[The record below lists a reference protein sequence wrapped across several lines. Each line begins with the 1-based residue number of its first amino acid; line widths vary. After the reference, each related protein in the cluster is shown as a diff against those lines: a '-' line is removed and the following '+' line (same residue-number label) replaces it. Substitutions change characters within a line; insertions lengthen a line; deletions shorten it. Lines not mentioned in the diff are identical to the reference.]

1 MIQDLG
7 GRTYNNHFE
16 PKEPTPQSYVLC
28 YGQDATVLAARSGDS
43 VALPRQS
50 DLGLRPEL
58 LTYLFSIDDDAF
70 FLMGGDEKVV
80 VPKGFEPVS
89 VHGLRNAGAT
99 WQLFAAVTGWQ
110 LYNWYR
116 DNRYCGTCGH
126 PTQIVPTS
134 REICCPACN
143 RVIYP
148 KICPGVIVGI
158 VDRAANMI
166 VLTKYANR
174 PHTSY
179 ALVAGFTEIGEPIED
194 TVSRE
199 VMEEVGLR
207 VSNLRFVGSQP
218 WSFSDSLLVGFWCE
232 VEGGTQITVDHVEL
246 KEAGWFAPHEMPDR
260 SHDHVSLTG
269 WMMERFKARGA
280 AVLDE

>member
-7 GRTYNNHFE
+7 GRVFDNHFE
-16 PKEPTPQSYVLC
+16 PTEPTPESYVLC
-28 YGQDATVLAARSGDS
+28 YGGDATVVVGREGD
-43 VALPRQS
+43 AITLPRLS

-70 FLMGGDEKVV
+70 FLASDDEKVV
-80 VPKGFEPVS
+80 VPRGFELQS
-89 VHGLRNAGAT
+89 VHAMRNASAT
-99 WQLFAAVTGWQ
+99 WQLFAVVTGWQ
-110 LYNWYR
+110 LRNWYR
-116 DNRYCGTCGH
+116 DNRYCGTCGR
-126 PTQIVPTS
+126 PTQVVPTS

-148 KICPGVIVGI
+148 KISPGVIVGVI
-158 VDRAANMI
+158 DRDANKI

-174 PHTSY
+174 PNVRH

-199 VMEEVGLR
+199 VMEEVGLE
-207 VSNLRFVGSQP
+207 VENLRFVGSQP

-232 VEGGTQITVDHVEL
+232 VKGSRKIAVDHVEL
-246 KEAGWFAPHEMPDR
+246 KEAAWFSPDEMPDR

-269 WMMERFKARGA
+269 WMMERFKALGS
-280 AVLDE
+280 AVLDA